1 MPVSMGP
8 APRYLEELRLG
19 GGYDSQPDGGCDF
32 DHAGN
37 IQGNGSLEMDG
48 SGSFGGDVA
57 VGGDFEVDGVDTTWS
72 VYLPATLGIP
82 DPSLPCGTMTV
93 TNWRNYQV
101 VTPSLA
107 FDPTNPEAAFF
118 QCRLPENYDGRPLK
132 FTLQWSAT
140 TGTSGDVRWG
150 VLPIAFTD
158 GSSLTNVGGTTYT
171 IDSFNTASHLHTCV
185 IEAMPTSPTEL
196 AMMTVRVVR
205 LSNDVS
211 DTFGTDALLLGVG
224 VSI

>member
-19 GGYDSQPDGGCDF
+19 GGYDSQPNGGCDF

-82 DPSLPCGTMTV
+82 DPSLPCGTMTA

-150 VLPIAFTD
+150 VNPISFQD
-158 GSSLTNVGGTTYT
+158 GDSLVETADLYYIEDTFVGTKIYHEVLTT
-171 IDSFNTASHLHTCV
+171 IDTISEGSGEFVTIRIIRDAGNVL
-185 IEAMPTSPTEL
+185 
-196 AMMTVRVVR
+196 
-205 LSNDVS
+205 
-211 DTFGTDALLLGVG
+211 DTFPDSALLIGLGLKF
-224 VSI
+224 